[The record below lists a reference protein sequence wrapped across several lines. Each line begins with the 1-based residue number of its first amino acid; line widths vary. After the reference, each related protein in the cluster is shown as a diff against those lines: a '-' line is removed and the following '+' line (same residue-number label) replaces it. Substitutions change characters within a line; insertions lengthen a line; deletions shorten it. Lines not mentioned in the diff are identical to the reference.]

1 MCLDSE
7 LLPDCVKSG
16 HLGLSSTKLILRQ
29 LNLESSL
36 LFFSNRQHFFICLH
50 KTIFF
55 FHFVYSK
62 RYIYKFNLFI

>member
-1 MCLDSE
+1 MCLGSE

-16 HLGLSSTKLILRQ
+16 HLGLSAAKFIFKLLH
-29 LNLESSL
+29 LESL
-36 LFFSNRQHFFICLH
+36 GFFSNRKHFFICLH

-62 RYIYKFNLFI
+62 QYIYKFNLFI